1 MLARNETFN
10 DVTISLD
17 GGSFY
22 GCTFNRCK
30 LRVSG
35 LLPVT
40 LEGGSFQDC
49 NWELVGPAANI
60 LSFLAALYKLGARDL
75 VEGAFRVIRGD
86 QAVAPFTL
94 RH

>member
-1 MLARNETFN
+1 MIARNQIFN
-10 DVTISLD
+10 EVTISMD

-22 GCTFNRCK
+22 DCTFNRCK

-40 LEGGSFQDC
+40 LEGGSFNDC
-49 NWELVGPAANI
+49 NWELIGPAANI
-60 LSFLAALYKLGARDL
+60 LTFLAGLYKLGARDL
-75 VEGAFRVIRGD
+75 IEGAFRLIRGE
-86 QAVAPFTL
+86 QVRAPITV